1 MAASLT
7 YQQST
12 SDRVRYNSGF
22 SSSTIGRQECLLAHL
37 KTRAAWLD
45 IIIVANSVDGP
56 IEKRRH
62 AELSPTSFPGSY
74 LYLQIER
81 GPWERG
87 CDLEQQKKPL

>member
-1 MAASLT
+1 MSASLT

-56 IEKRRH
+56 NEEKTSRGVIANLVPRV
-62 AELSPTSFPGSY
+62 LSLPSDR
-74 LYLQIER
+74 ER
-81 GPWERG
+81 
-87 CDLEQQKKPL
+87 PLGTRL